1 MGLKLIPVARP
12 LVALLAKNTRNSSVN
27 EIPVYDRQN
36 LLRNEFYSLDL
47 WSLATKG
54 TQELNLIWA
63 TNVA

>member
-12 LVALLAKNTRNSSVN
+12 LVALLAKNTRNSSV
-27 EIPVYDRQN
+27 IKFPFMTAKN